1 MTSPDPKI
9 GQPPTWNYFT
19 FADCET
25 SRLSFLLARSS
36 SVPLTPLSFRANYF
50 SALFS
55 PSFARFPFTHLNLPQ
70 NVFGI
75 SFNLLEIYLQ
85 PLYQGLEEYLE
96 NISSFAR
103 LIQIVNLR
111 LDLLRGSKLAWF
123 ASLFWCKR
131 IYSKSHVDETAVIE
145 TRISIRLYYHVY
157 LRGISIDWFGDCTVQ
172 FSIFRCTYILVKK
185 LLKLSFRPIQ
195 QLRFQSLLVRVCT
208 R

>member
-75 SFNLLEIYLQ
+75 SFNLLQNLLATPLSGIGRILGEYFLVCEAYLDRK
-85 PLYQGLEEYLE
+85 
-96 NISSFAR
+96 SSFGF
-103 LIQIVNLR
+103 V
-111 LDLLRGSKLAWF
+111 
-123 ASLFWCKR
+123 
-131 IYSKSHVDETAVIE
+131 
-145 TRISIRLYYHVY
+145 TRIEARVICL
-157 LRGISIDWFGDCTVQ
+157 
-172 FSIFRCTYILVKK
+172 
-185 LLKLSFRPIQ
+185 P
-195 QLRFQSLLVRVCT
+195 LLV
-208 R
+208 